1 MTGKDLLEGLNF
13 VDDDLIEEAGKET
26 LLAETTEEKKRS
38 AEITEE
44 RPSAQ
49 LAEEKRRS
57 AELVEE
63 KKRSAES
70 VETKMQSKSGKH
82 SGKVVFLRAAVSV
95 AAGLLIF
102 VAGTA
107 VGSRKAVKPLRGGYD
122 GQTAYTLTEEDQEDQ
137 NEHAPAQGA
146 QPEDQTAESQPEG
159 VAVLGVYQG
168 EEEQNTSYN
177 GEIPVQEGMVGAQAE
192 NSAVDTLS
200 LSEDVKV
207 GRKITK
213 TQTQQVQGGHLPQ
226 MPATVIGDVSVYF
239 YQEDDAENS
248 IENSTENSFFA
259 DFEQNNVSY
268 TLQADTLREV
278 VQAAADAICGT
289 GVVTVVD

>member
-13 VDDDLIEEAGKET
+13 VDDDLIEESGKET
-26 LLAETTEEKKRS
+26 LSAETTEEK
-38 AEITEE
+38 
-44 RPSAQ
+44 PSAQ

-63 KKRSAES
+63 KKKSVES
-70 VETKMQSKSGKH
+70 VETKMQSKSGKHWGKH

-177 GEIPVQEGMVGAQAE
+177 GEIPVQEGMVGAVAE
-192 NSAVDTLS
+192 NADTLS

-207 GRKITK
+207 GRKIESS
-213 TQTQQVQGGHLPQ
+213 QPQQVQDGHLPQ
-226 MPATVIGDVSVYF
+226 MPATMIGGVSVYF

-248 IENSTENSFFA
+248 IENSTEDNFFA

-278 VQAAADAICGT
+278 VQAAADAICGI